1 MLSRYQFSS
10 LVECVV
16 LSLVFMAFGTSAG
29 VAQQP
34 YDPQFSAAPEQLP
47 APQGPLVSEVRI
59 TGNETVKQDT
69 VLSYLR
75 TRKDRL
81 YDAETLQA
89 DKRRLTSSG
98 LFREVRIYTQQAAE
112 GMVVTFEV
120 FERPTI
126 RAIEFRGNRG
136 ITDRTLT
143 KQCGLTVGDSLNF
156 YAIEEA
162 RRKIEDYYRSKGFPK
177 AEISILEGN
186 EPEHRA
192 AVFAVAEG
200 PLQRIEKV
208 EFVGNSFVS
217 AGRLETQIQ
226 SKPGYLYYLFRGK
239 VDRSKIEADVEQ
251 LTAYYRSFGFFKA
264 RIGRELDFDEN
275 NKWLTLRFVIDE
287 GPQFVVRNVS
297 VFGNSI
303 FETDALQGTLNLRSG
318 QYFNQ
323 GKMDRDVNMLRDVY
337 GGQGYIFAD
346 VKAEPRFS
354 FENPGELDLVYNVT
368 EGEQFRVGRI
378 NVHIAG
384 EFPHTRESVILDRMS
399 IRPGDIVDIREVRSS
414 ERRLKASQLFETD
427 PQTGKEPRVVIQPPD
442 LNDTGDIARQQGPGA
457 VRGQSPD
464 NSELDIDVYVDPVL
478 PPSRPTQFAPSPY
491 RSSYGPSPYG
501 PSR

>member
-1 MLSRYQFSS
+1 LAVAAFDSS
-10 LVECVV
+10 T
-16 LSLVFMAFGTSAG
+16 GH
-29 VAQQP
+29 AQQP
-34 YDPQFSAAPEQLP
+34 YDPQYSVAPEQLP
-47 APQGPLVSEVRI
+47 APQAPLIAEVRI
-59 TGNETVKQDT
+59 TGNETVKKDT
-69 VLSYLR
+69 VMSYLR
-75 TRKDRL
+75 SRKDRL
-81 YDAETLQA
+81 YDPETLQA

-112 GMVVTFEV
+112 GMVLTFEV

-162 RRKIEDYYRSKGFPK
+162 RRKIEDYYRSKGFPN

-217 AGRLETQIQ
+217 AARLETQIQ
-226 SKPGYLYYLFRGK
+226 SKPGYFYYLLRGK
-239 VDRSKIEADVEQ
+239 VDRSKIEADVEK

-264 RIGRELDFDEN
+264 RIGREMEFDEN

-297 VFGNSI
+297 VFGNST
-303 FETDALQGTLNLRSG
+303 FDTPALESSLNLQSG
-318 QYFNQ
+318 EYFNQ
-323 GKMDRDVNMLRDVY
+323 GKMDRDVNTLRDVY

-368 EGEQFRVGRI
+368 EGEQFRVGKI

-427 PQTGKEPRVVIQPPD
+427 PQSGKEPRVVIRPPD
-442 LNDTGDIARQQGPGA
+442 LNDTGGIAQQPKPGT

-464 NSELDIDVYVDPVL
+464 RGELEIDVYVDPMP
-478 PPSRPTQFAPSPY
+478 PPSRLPQVT
-491 RSSYGPSPYG
+491 PSPYG
-501 PSR
+501 PSSYGPYQYGPSR

>member
-1 MLSRYQFSS
+1 MLSRHQTSG
-10 LVECVV
+10 LVERVV
-16 LSLVFMAFGTSAG
+16 LALVIVTFGTSASF
-29 VAQQP
+29 AQQP
-34 YDPQFSAAPEQLP
+34 YDPQFSVAPEQLP
-47 APQGPLVSEVRI
+47 AAQGSLVAAVRI

-81 YDAETLQA
+81 FDPETLQA

-98 LFREVRIYTQQAAE
+98 LFREVRIYTQQSSE

-136 ITDRTLT
+136 LTDRTLL

-162 RRKIEDYYRSKGFPK
+162 RRKVEDYYRSKGFPK
-177 AEISILEGN
+177 AEISIIEGN

-200 PLQRIEKV
+200 PLQRIAKV
-208 EFVGNSFVS
+208 EFVGNTFVS
-217 AGRLETQIQ
+217 AKRLETQIQ
-226 SKPGYLYYLFRGK
+226 SKPGYLYYLLRGK
-239 VDRSKIEADVEQ
+239 VDRSKIEADVEK

-264 RIGRELDFDEN
+264 RIGRELEFDDN

-287 GPQFVVRNVS
+287 GPQFVVRNAS

-303 FETDALQGTLNLRSG
+303 FDTQALQSALNLQSG
-318 QYFNQ
+318 QFFNQ
-323 GKMDRDVNMLRDVY
+323 GKMDRDVNTLRDFY

-346 VKAEPRFS
+346 VRAEPRFS

-384 EFPHTRESVILDRMS
+384 EFPHTRESVILDRLS
-399 IRPGDIVDIREVRSS
+399 IRQGDIVDIREVRSS

-427 PQTGKEPRVVIQPPD
+427 PQTGKEPRVVIRPPD
-442 LNDTGDIARQQGPGA
+442 LTDTRTAAQPQSPGT

-464 NSELDIDVYVDPVL
+464 RGEIELDVYVDPVPAEHR
-478 PPSRPTQFAPSPY
+478 PPQSVPTPFAPW
-491 RSSYGPSPYG
+491 R
-501 PSR
+501 

>member
-1 MLSRYQFSS
+1 MLSRNQSSS

-16 LSLVFMAFGTSAG
+16 LSVVLMAIGTTAG
-29 VAQQP
+29 IAQPP
-34 YDPQFSAAPEQLP
+34 YDPQFPIVPEQLP
-47 APQGPLVSEVRI
+47 APQGPLVAEVRI

-81 YDAETLQA
+81 YDPETLQA
-89 DKRRLTSSG
+89 DKRRLTSSN
-98 LFREVRIYTQQAAE
+98 LFREVRIYTQEAAE

-136 ITDRTLT
+136 LTDRALA

-177 AEISILEGN
+177 AEVSVIEGN

-239 VDRSKIEADVEQ
+239 VDRSKIEADVEK

-264 RIGRELDFDEN
+264 RIGRELEFDEN

-297 VFGNSI
+297 VFGNST
-303 FETDALQGTLNLRSG
+303 FDTPALEASLNLQSG

-323 GKMDRDVNMLRDVY
+323 GKMDRDVNTLRDVY

-354 FENPGELDLVYNVT
+354 FENPGELDLVYNVS

-378 NVHIAG
+378 NVHISG

-399 IRPGDIVDIREVRSS
+399 LRPGDIVDIREVRSS

-427 PQTGKEPRVVIQPPD
+427 PQSGKEPRVVIRPPD
-442 LNDTGDIARQQGPGA
+442 LSDTGGIAQQGSGT

-464 NSELDIDVYVDPVL
+464 RDEVEIDVYVDPAPPMSRL
-478 PPSRPTQFAPSPY
+478 PQVA
-491 RSSYGPSPYG
+491 PSPYG
-501 PSR
+501 PFSYGPSR